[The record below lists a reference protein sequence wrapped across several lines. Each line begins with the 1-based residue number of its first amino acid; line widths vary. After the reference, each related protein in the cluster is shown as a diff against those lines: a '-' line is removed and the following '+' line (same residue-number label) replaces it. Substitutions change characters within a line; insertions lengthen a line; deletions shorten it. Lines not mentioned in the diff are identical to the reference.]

1 MYVVNYSGLQ
11 RKETWVIWFL
21 FFFWLPFFCV
31 YICNFVMNLFPL
43 LPEAFKGNKQ
53 IGVIGWGSQGPAQA
67 QNLRDSIAQVK
78 SDVVVKELSLAVER
92 DALLQ
97 EDSIVFALIKQQP
110 TLPPPKLPVAV
121 LSHDKTCGYQSS
133 GHLQKNKE
141 SATAVKPTGER
152 VDHRSRHHAI
162 STKITISRS
171 SPNNVAV
178 KPQLSSH
185 MKHIT
190 DISQTIHP
198 STRLYIVTM
207 NSTFMKQDRV
217 VSRYIK
223 PLIQNKKAIGIQV
236 QTLQGV
242 STNML
247 MYISTDG
254 RCNLKKGWKDFAAN
268 IGIHLHAICMFLF
281 YKATHVALTVD
292 VL

>member
-1 MYVVNYSGLQ
+1 MDQ
-11 RKETWVIWFL
+11 
-21 FFFWLPFFCV
+21 
-31 YICNFVMNLFPL
+31 
-43 LPEAFKGNKQ
+43 
-53 IGVIGWGSQGPAQA
+53 
-67 QNLRDSIAQVK
+67 
-78 SDVVVKELSLAVER
+78 ELSLAVER

-178 KPQLSSH
+178 KPQAKFATGHHTCVVLAQGHRESNTRHTFDDVCSLAQNVQLSSH

-292 VL
+292 EMGSR